1 MIELLAF
8 IGFIVVGVVLLK
20 LFFGVLGLVFHILLI
35 PIKLALCLGLCVLA
49 LPFMLLLL
57 PVFLVLGV
65 GFAVVGTVF
74 AALFGLFGLAWA
86 W

>member
-8 IGFIVVGVVLLK
+8 IGLIVVGVFLLK
-20 LFFGVLGLVFHILLI
+20 LFFGVLGLVFHILLF
-35 PIKLALCLGLCVLA
+35 PIKLVLSLVVVLVA
-49 LPFMLLLL
+49 LPFLILLI

-65 GFAVVGTVF
+65 GMAVVGTAI
-74 AALFGLFGLAWA
+74 AALFGFCWA